1 MNDILY
7 VFTEKTQKGFPTLW
21 VGGGATSNRFSA
33 TFVLRNGGLAP
44 ASFIRT
50 SRFRS
55 NNEQALVPLQKG
67 DILVGVEGFLPASP
81 DNPVIGIHGW
91 KVKGF
96 KIGGDDDNI
105 LAITES
111 VDVSV
116 DDIPSSVWEGCN
128 ILYNLDGRYFVSE

>member
-55 NNEQALVPLQKG
+55 NNEQALVPLQRG
-67 DILVGVEGFLPASP
+67 DILVGIEGTLPAHP
-81 DNPVIGIHGW
+81 DNPVIGVHGW

-96 KIGGDDDNI
+96 KIYDDNI

-111 VDVSV
+111 VNISINDV
-116 DDIPSSVWEGCN
+116 PSSVWEGCN

>member
-7 VFTEKTQKGFPTLW
+7 IIIEKTPKGFPAIW
-21 VGGGATSNRFSA
+21 VGGGAAARQFSA
-33 TFVLRNGGLAP
+33 QFVLRNGGLAS
-44 ASFIRT
+44 AILTKSAGSWYNI
-50 SRFRS
+50 
-55 NNEQALVPLQKG
+55 EQALVPLQKG
-67 DILVGVEGFLPASP
+67 DILVGVEGFLPAHP

-96 KIGGDDDNI
+96 KIYDDNI

-116 DDIPSSVWEGCN
+116 DDIPSSVWEGAN
-128 ILYNLDGRYFVSE
+128 IYCNLDGRYFVSE

>member
-7 VFTEKTQKGFPTLW
+7 IIIEKTSKGFPALW
-21 VGGGATSNRFSA
+21 VGGGATARQFSA
-33 TFVLRNGGLAP
+33 QYVLRDKKLAP

-50 SRFRS
+50 SGFLYK
-55 NNEQALVPLQKG
+55 NEQALVPLQKG

-96 KIGGDDDNI
+96 KIYDDNI

-111 VDVSV
+111 VNISINDV
-116 DDIPSSVWEGCN
+116 PSSVWEGCN

>member
-96 KIGGDDDNI
+96 IIDDDNI

-111 VDVSV
+111 VNISINDV
-116 DDIPSSVWEGCN
+116 PPSVWEGCN